1 MKSFKFIVTLLLMSV
16 FSVAKSQRSLIV
28 ADNYN
33 KKKDETTLVI
43 IPNGNIVFPGKW
55 HKIAY
60 NQSSKQHFFRNA
72 DSTLL
77 IIAKAPQN
85 RFDFYVKNNSDEE
98 FSSAFYKWE
107 NDYWTQKGLN
117 SKLFKDQSDQ
127 GYILWQLS
135 GQKHS
140 TTTFLLGAKNGYG
153 YNLSTVSKTWDEEK
167 QQQFLADIFLKN

>member
-1 MKSFKFIVTLLLMSV
+1 MKSFKFIVTLLLLSV
-16 FSVAKSQRSLIV
+16 FSVAKSQRLLIT

-33 KKKDETTLVI
+33 KKKDETTLVM
-43 IPNGNIVFPGKW
+43 IPDGGIVFPGKW
-55 HKIAY
+55 HKVAY
-60 NQSSKQHFFRNA
+60 NRSSKQHFFRNA
-72 DSTLL
+72 DSTFL

-85 RFDFYVKNNSDEE
+85 SFDFYVKNNSNKE

-135 GQKHS
+135 GQTYN

-153 YNLSTVSKTWDEEK
+153 YNLSTVSKTGMK
-167 QQQFLADIFLKN
+167 KNNNSFLPISS

>member
-1 MKSFKFIVTLLLMSV
+1 MKSFKFIITLLLISV
-16 FSVAKSQRSLIV
+16 FSVAKSQRTLIV

-33 KKKDETTLVI
+33 KKKDETTLVMV
-43 IPNGNIVFPGKW
+43 PYGGIVFPGKW
-55 HKIAY
+55 HKVAY

-77 IIAKAPQN
+77 IIAKAPQD
-85 RFDFYVKNNSDEE
+85 RFDFCVKNNSNKE

-135 GQKHS
+135 GQKYN
-140 TTTFLLGAKNGYG
+140 TTTFLLGAKNGYA
-153 YNLSTVSKTWDEEK
+153 YNLSTVSKNWDEEK